1 VEHLLEPLTAA
12 GAGALHTRRAL
23 RTWLSGA
30 HLASSADQERLR
42 FPAPVL
48 ALLPELDASLDGLAR
63 AAEAEETADGGE
75 GLLVELADGRRVET
89 VLLPGD
95 GVCVSTQI
103 GCAVGCTFC
112 STGTIGLVRQ
122 LSTAEILAQVVLA
135 RRRRPVRRVVFMGMG
150 EPAHNLEAVCAA
162 IDLLG
167 RHGDVGRKDLVFSTV
182 GEPSLFPRLAAGAVR
197 PALALS
203 LHTTDADLRARLLPH
218 APRVDPGELTR
229 AALDYADEV
238 GHPLQLQWTLLAG
251 VNDGDGELERLVEL
265 VRGRRVAVNYI
276 PFNPGPG
283 LPHARVDPER
293 THALTRALP
302 AEGVIAKVRLS
313 AGQDVGVACGQLRA
327 GYGEPPPR
335 TDRLSD
341 PPAPAR

>member
-1 VEHLLEPLTAA
+1 MDLLLDPLIAA
-12 GAGALHTRRAL
+12 GAGALHTQRAL

-30 HLASSADQERLR
+30 RLASSADQERLP
-42 FPAPVL
+42 FPAPAL
-48 ALLPELDASLDGLAR
+48 RLLPDLDARLDTLAR
-63 AAEAEETADGGE
+63 AVQVEAASDGGE

-89 VLLPGD
+89 VLLPGE
-95 GVCVSTQI
+95 GVCVSTQV

-112 STGTIGLVRQ
+112 STGTLGLVRQ
-122 LSTAEILAQVVLA
+122 LRADEILAQVVLA

-150 EPAHNLEAVCAA
+150 EPAHNLEAVCSA

-167 RHGDVGRKDLVFSTV
+167 RYGDLNRKDLVFSTI
-182 GEPSLFPRLAAGAVR
+182 GDLSLFPRLAAGVVR

-229 AALDYADEV
+229 AALDYADGA

-251 VNDGDGELERLVEL
+251 VNDGDEELTRLIEL

-283 LPHARVDPER
+283 LPYVRVDADR
-293 THALTRALP
+293 THALTRALH
-302 AEGVIAKVRLS
+302 AAGIIAKVRQS

-327 GYGEPPPR
+327 GYGE
-335 TDRLSD
+335 
-341 PPAPAR
+341 